1 MSLIPDR
8 VINDFMLRSLKISLG
23 FLTVF
28 RVRVE
33 PIPDMGEV
41 ARSAWAFPM
50 VGALLGLI
58 LICARSLI
66 GAHLPQVIA
75 AILIVCLWTVLTGGL
90 HLDGWTDCWDAVA
103 AATTPER
110 RYEILK
116 DSRMGTFG
124 GLALILL
131 VAVKI
136 STLAGPDL
144 PLSILF
150 LSPVI
155 GRGAMVCAAYGIHAP
170 AQGMG
175 NTFVQNLDRTT
186 VYRAALISL
195 APALIAGVYGL
206 AAVAAAYLGSLIFRR
221 FAESR
226 LKLVNGDVLG
236 AMCELSEALVL
247 VTASFKW

>member
-1 MSLIPDR
+1 
-8 VINDFMLRSLKISLG
+8 MLRAFKISLG

-41 ARSAWAFPM
+41 ARSAWAFPL
-50 VGALLGLI
+50 VGALLGII
-58 LICARSLI
+58 LVCARSLI
-66 GAHLPQVIA
+66 GGHFPPMIS
-75 AILIVCLWTVLTGGL
+75 AILLVGLWTVLTGGL

-144 PLSILF
+144 PLSIL
-150 LSPVI
+150 LLCPVI
-155 GRGAMVCAAYGIHAP
+155 GRGAMVCAAYEIRPP

-175 NTFVQNLDRTT
+175 NSFVRSLDRST
-186 VYRAALISL
+186 VNRAALI
-195 APALIAGVYGL
+195 AFVPALIAGLSGL
-206 AAVAAAYLGSLIFRR
+206 AGVAAAYIGALIFRR

-226 LKLVNGDVLG
+226 LNMVNGDVMG

-247 VTASFKW
+247 VTASFRW